1 MEECDLEVPGCGR
14 NIDQQKAR
22 MAAVT
27 EDEATPG
34 HMGEL
39 MRERGGAARRKPGA
53 MAAPRGESES
63 WLSSSPGRGP
73 PSLVHAIL
81 SIELSE
87 ILILKEH

>member
-39 MRERGGAARRKPGA
+39 TRERGGAARRKLGA
-53 MAAPRGESES
+53 MAARPGESES
-63 WLSSSPGRGP
+63 WLSSSLFLFSMIPVSVVTFP
-73 PSLVHAIL
+73 FFES
-81 SIELSE
+81 
-87 ILILKEH
+87 